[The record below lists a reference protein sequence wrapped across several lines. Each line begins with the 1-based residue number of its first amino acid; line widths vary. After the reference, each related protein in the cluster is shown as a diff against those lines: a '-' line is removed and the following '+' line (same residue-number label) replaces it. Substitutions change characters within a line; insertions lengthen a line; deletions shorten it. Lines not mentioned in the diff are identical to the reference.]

1 MGRHSPHANGPPRRR
16 AGSQGQ
22 KEETMM
28 LQQVPVIG
36 FTTTVAGLC
45 AREAG
50 RPLGANRRGVKSGHA
65 REGQDDYPNVVD
77 CLAAV
82 FIVASVA
89 FGPMMTWLILG

>member
-1 MGRHSPHANGPPRRR
+1 
-16 AGSQGQ
+16 
-22 KEETMM
+22 MM

-36 FTTTVAGLC
+36 FTTTVADLRD
-45 AREAG
+45 REAG
-50 RPLGANRRGVKSGHA
+50 RPLGANQRGVKRGHA

-89 FGPMMTWLILG
+89 AGPVMTWLIFG